1 MQIWQVFNH
10 QHYLNKY
17 SFNSSSS
24 SLLLPSFRFSNFDD
38 LTRSLQFFL
47 SLIIYANFST
57 FSGTLCVAG
66 AYFKWNLFVYLYDL
80 PKRAL
85 FFMVSISFWLKSQR
99 NFHSMIWKAMIFCL
113 DSFVI
118 EATFA
123 YFEKLE
129 KRPVCTKCTHP
140 SKFWSTKRRKQGLPN
155 YWCPSRVCKSFV
167 ANGHQIISINRSKR
181 QILIHYY

>member
-1 MQIWQVFNH
+1 MEFVCLPLWFTEACLIFHGVNFN
-10 QHYLNKY
+10 
-17 SFNSSSS
+17 
-24 SLLLPSFRFSNFDD
+24 
-38 LTRSLQFFL
+38 
-47 SLIIYANFST
+47 
-57 FSGTLCVAG
+57 V
-66 AYFKWNLFVYLYDL
+66 
-80 PKRAL
+80 
-85 FFMVSISFWLKSQR
+85 LKSKR

-113 DSFVI
+113 VSFVI

-181 QILIHYY
+181 QILIHYKLFWNVFYSLYVVKGCSNSCTFATFFTQLHLSKMFLVDKGQTDFSLY